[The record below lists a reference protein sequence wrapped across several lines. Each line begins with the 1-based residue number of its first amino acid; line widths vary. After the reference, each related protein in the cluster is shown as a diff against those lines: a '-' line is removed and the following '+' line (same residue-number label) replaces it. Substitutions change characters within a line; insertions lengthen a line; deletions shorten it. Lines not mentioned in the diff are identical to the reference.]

1 MIENKGT
8 DLSQKIYKKQK
19 QTIESKKNQENQ
31 RDRDKKINSFDFK
44 KDRYNLEKNCSVFD
58 NVLVN

>member
-19 QTIESKKNQENQ
+19 QTIESKKNKENQ
-31 RDRDKKINSFDFK
+31 RDRDKKINLFDF
-44 KDRYNLEKNCSVFD
+44 
-58 NVLVN
+58 